1 MKIVEKLQA
10 DVVTTVL
17 TNNGVWIPAQ
27 LINLGLVPP
36 QYQVLFANF
45 VGLFWNT
52 YLSAV
57 TYRKKIVIEEETA
70 VTSST
75 LSSSSPSPTSLPPS
89 TDSSKES

>member
-1 MKIVEKLQA
+1 LAFFLVQIVEKLKA

-17 TNNGVWIPAQ
+17 TNNGIWIPAQ

-57 TYRKKIVIEEETA
+57 TYRINTKIEKED
-70 VTSST
+70 SP
-75 LSSSSPSPTSLPPS
+75 SSSPSS
-89 TDSSKES
+89 TVVPVVSVERES